1 MTDHMPAWGTQSS
14 PAAEEF
20 GAAVHIFATHRP
32 NAVRALDRAIV
43 MDPYFIAA
51 HALKGFAALTM
62 ARPELNATARC
73 AGEDAHNAAL
83 LVRATP
89 SETALIEALDVALDG
104 YFLEAAERIEC
115 RLRQEP
121 ENFLLLKLAHALRF
135 LAGDRAGMLA
145 ATTNVLPF
153 WNQSNRQ
160 SGYVFGCHAF
170 GLEEDGNYSDA
181 AKFGELALSL
191 APDDAWGLHA
201 LCHVYEMQGR
211 TTEGIRQLERARP
224 LWKQC
229 NNFQF
234 HMAWH
239 LALHYL
245 EAGDI
250 VHVLDLYDREIYPNP
265 SDDYRDISNATSL
278 LWRLRLAGVDVGS
291 RWLELKT
298 IALPR
303 AADTTLIFAGLHH
316 LFSLVAAG
324 EINAATQALN
334 RWGEFS
340 QRGTN
345 DQARVARRVG
355 LVLGKIIAGFPVP
368 TSTYRDIAEQLSV
381 LGGSRAQRDVFLQT
395 LISMA
400 SKAKDVKTV
409 QELLSMRRSQRAI
422 DRVDET
428 TATASGY
435 GSLIQKA
442 RSPEIR

>member
-1 MTDHMPAWGTQSS
+1 
-14 PAAEEF
+14 
-20 GAAVHIFATHRP
+20 
-32 NAVRALDRAIV
+32 
-43 MDPYFIAA
+43 
-51 HALKGFAALTM
+51 
-62 ARPELNATARC
+62 
-73 AGEDAHNAAL
+73 
-83 LVRATP
+83 
-89 SETALIEALDVALDG
+89 
-104 YFLEAAERIEC
+104 
-115 RLRQEP
+115 
-121 ENFLLLKLAHALRF
+121 
-135 LAGDRAGMLA
+135 
-145 ATTNVLPF
+145 
-153 WNQSNRQ
+153 
-160 SGYVFGCHAF
+160 
-170 GLEEDGNYSDA
+170 
-181 AKFGELALSL
+181 
-191 APDDAWGLHA
+191 
-201 LCHVYEMQGR
+201 
-211 TTEGIRQLERARP
+211 
-224 LWKQC
+224 
-229 NNFQF
+229 
-234 HMAWH
+234 
-239 LALHYL
+239 
-245 EAGDI
+245 
-250 VHVLDLYDREIYPNP
+250 
-265 SDDYRDISNATSL
+265 
-278 LWRLRLAGVDVGS
+278 VDVGS